1 MPAVSLGGILTETW
15 RGMHWSAGAVIAGWS
30 FILSENRNTAAE
42 NAIFLH
48 DTEVS
53 AMGVLL
59 TKEQFDRECG
69 YRTALSIMENL
80 YAHGL
85 LTDKEYGQ
93 IEPFLARKFSPVWAD
108 LSDVLSDKSA

>member
-93 IEPFLARKFSPVWAD
+93 IEPILAQKFSPVWAG

>member
-1 MPAVSLGGILTETW
+1 M
-15 RGMHWSAGAVIAGWS
+15 RWSAGAVIAGWS
-30 FILSENRNTAAE
+30 FILSENRNIAADG
-42 NAIFLH
+42 AILLH
-48 DTEVS
+48 DMEVS

>member
-1 MPAVSLGGILTETW
+1 M
-15 RGMHWSAGAVIAGWS
+15 SA
-30 FILSENRNTAAE
+30 
-42 NAIFLH
+42 
-48 DTEVS
+48 
-53 AMGVLL
+53 LL